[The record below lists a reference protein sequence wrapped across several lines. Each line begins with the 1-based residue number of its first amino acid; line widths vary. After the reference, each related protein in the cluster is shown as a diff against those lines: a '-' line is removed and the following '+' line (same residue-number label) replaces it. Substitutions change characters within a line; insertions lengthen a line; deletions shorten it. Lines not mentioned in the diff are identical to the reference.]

1 MVVSLGKQINYIYI
15 MTQVAQLIFKSI
27 DDARTNVVESILLCQ
42 GDLSKNVFINQVSK
56 RLFDQGGAD
65 YDMIKECLT
74 ECVDENIYG
83 LFDYLT
89 DIETII
95 YGDHDL
101 CSIEEEQ
108 CEQYYKDQLKDLKE
122 LFTNS
127 VSKIEQRGV
136 SL

>member
-1 MVVSLGKQINYIYI
+1 

-101 CSIEEEQ
+101 CPIEEKQ